1 MSNENALAIAA
12 INDEARRRGMNYGE
26 LVSKTTRS
34 ERDEIVRRFD
44 RVRAEQ
50 MRRRSLLKYKESK
63 RKR

>member
-63 RKR
+63 RKK